1 MTRLTQTEK
10 WPDTAATSRFERLSL
25 WDRDVYHTTG
35 YRPHALH
42 PFKTMTDDFYEYRYE
57 QRDDEFIL
65 RRWHNGEQQFNR
77 GYLDNR
83 LDWLKRIID
92 TAKVAGVI
100 RTVKTPP
107 PDIILWFRTDKDYN
121 LIEFIEMK

>member
-1 MTRLTQTEK
+1 MSQ
-10 WPDTAATSRFERLSL
+10 WPKIDEMFRVDKINRWRSDL
-25 WDRDVYHTTG
+25 YHITG
-35 YRPHALH
+35 HTHTHAVH
-42 PFKTMTDDFYEYRYE
+42 PFTQMTDDFYEYRYE
-57 QRDDEFIL
+57 QRDGEFIL

-77 GYLDNR
+77 GYLHNR

-107 PDIILWFRTDKDYN
+107 PDIILWFRTDKEHN